1 MPKSNEEEIK
11 KRKVVLILVEGAS
24 DKKALSLIET
34 FYKSKNLKVYT
45 TKGDITSDITN
56 VSNCTKKL
64 KTIVED
70 FIEDKKLEIE
80 L

>member
-1 MPKSNEEEIK
+1 MPKNSEDVIT

-45 TKGDITSDITN
+45 TRYNFKWNYDN
-56 VSNCTKKL
+56 YKL
-64 KTIVED
+64 YRSFKRYC
-70 FIEDKKLEIE
+70 
-80 L
+80 

>member
-1 MPKSNEEEIK
+1 MPKNSEDVIT

-45 TKGDITSDITN
+45 TMM
-56 VSNCTKKL
+56 
-64 KTIVED
+64 
-70 FIEDKKLEIE
+70 
-80 L
+80 